1 MANSLKI
8 KRAIGLRLDKYKQIM
23 EINQILFFV
32 SLTVI
37 GGIIYFFFS
46 LAGVEEKKDENDLNK

>member
-1 MANSLKI
+1 MNLNE
-8 KRAIGLRLDKYKQIM
+8 L
-23 EINQILFFV
+23 LFFV

-46 LAGVEEKKDENDLNK
+46 LAGVEEKKDSERID

>member
-1 MANSLKI
+1 MNLNE
-8 KRAIGLRLDKYKQIM
+8 L
-23 EINQILFFV
+23 LFFV

>member
-1 MANSLKI
+1 
-8 KRAIGLRLDKYKQIM
+8 M